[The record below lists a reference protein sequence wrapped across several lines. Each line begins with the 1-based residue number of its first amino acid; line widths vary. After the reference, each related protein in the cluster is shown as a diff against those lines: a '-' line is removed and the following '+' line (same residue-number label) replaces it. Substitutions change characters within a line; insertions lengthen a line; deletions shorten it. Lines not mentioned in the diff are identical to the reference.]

1 MTDQPRE
8 ARRRSTFLTTRFEQ
22 WALPRIAARLPLWIV
37 PDTLTGLGI
46 LAATMVAAGYMLSNR
61 DPNWLWAVNFALVL
75 HWLGDSLDGTLAR
88 VRKIERPRY
97 GFYLDHLTDAYST
110 FAIGLGL
117 GLSPY
122 MLLSVGLAIVIAY
135 YLLSINVYLETH
147 VFGEFRFGYGVV
159 GPTEARLA
167 LMLLNTLAFFS
178 KELPFH
184 VKGIGMTLLDVG
196 GLAVVISMVL
206 MLMRRVLRNLGNL
219 ARMEPARRDGRGAGN
234 AAASG
239 GASAPGGT
247 TGSGG
252 AAGLL
257 LALALGGA
265 ALGGAG
271 CASEDTEVRPRGAVS
286 PLDAFDRFQR
296 AWHERDVDGFA
307 LLLSD
312 DYHFVLEPFTAQ
324 QVGFPTVTARQ
335 DSAAVAA
342 ILGAFEVEDVRIDL
356 RFDGATQT
364 VTGPDGRNWER
375 MEVRDV
381 LLDVDVRPLGQ
392 ELVTFRVEDQT
403 QVFFYR
409 QGASTGD
416 TLAGS
421 PTRDRWFLVEWRD
434 LGFFEGPGGGVGTGD
449 GAATVAPTT
458 ATTAA
463 TARPALE
470 ATSWSA
476 IKFILF

>member
-8 ARRRSTFLTTRFEQ
+8 ARRRSTFITTRFEQ
-22 WALPRIAARLPLWIV
+22 WALPRIAARLPLWVV

-196 GLAVVISMVL
+196 GLAVVVGMVL

-219 ARMEPARRDGRGAGN
+219 ARLEPARRDGRGAAGG
-234 AAASG
+234 SG
-239 GASAPGGT
+239 PGG
-247 TGSGG
+247 GG
-252 AAGLL
+252 VAGGGGGAGLL

-265 ALGGAG
+265 AIAGVG
-271 CASEDTEVRPRGAVS
+271 CASEETDDRPRGAVS

-296 AWHERDVDGFA
+296 AWYERDVNGFA
-307 LLLSD
+307 LLLAD
-312 DYHFVLEPFTAQ
+312 DYDFVLDSFTVQ
-324 QVGFPTVTARQ
+324 QVGFATATARQ
-335 DSAAVAA
+335 DSAAVAR

-381 LLDVDVRPLGQ
+381 LLDIDVRPVGQ
-392 ELVTFRVEDQT
+392 DIVTFRVEDQT

-409 QGASTGD
+409 QGASSGD

-421 PTRDRWFLVEWRD
+421 STRDRWFLVEWRD
-434 LGFFEGPGGGVGTGD
+434 LGFFEAPGGGEAPRDAGSP
-449 GAATVAPTT
+449 AAP
-458 ATTAA
+458 
-463 TARPALE
+463 RPAVE
-470 ATSWSA
+470 TTSWSA

>member
-46 LAATMVAAGYMLSNR
+46 LAATIVAAGYMLSNR

-110 FAIGLGL
+110 LAIGLGL

-196 GLAVVISMVL
+196 GLAVVVSMVL

-219 ARMEPARRDGRGAGN
+219 GRLEPARRDGRGG
-234 AAASG
+234 
-239 GASAPGGT
+239 
-247 TGSGG
+247 GSGG
-252 AAGLL
+252 AGAAGWL

-265 ALGGAG
+265 AVAGFG
-271 CASEDTEVRPRGAVS
+271 CASEDPDERPRGAVS

-296 AWHERDVDGFA
+296 AWHERDTRGYA

-312 DYHFVLEPFTAQ
+312 DYRFVLDSFTSQ

-335 DSAAVAA
+335 DSAAVGR
-342 ILGAFEVEDVRIDL
+342 ILGAFEVEDLRIDL

-364 VTGPDGRNWER
+364 VTGADGRDWER

-381 LLDVDVRPLGQ
+381 LFDVDVRESSGGFT
-392 ELVTFRVEDQT
+392 TFRVEDQT

-409 QGASTGD
+409 QGASSGD

-421 PTRDRWFLVEWRD
+421 ETRDRWFLVEWRD
-434 LGFFEGPGGGVGTGD
+434 LGFFAAPGGVEGPRAMASP
-449 GAATVAPTT
+449 AAP
-458 ATTAA
+458 
-463 TARPALE
+463 RPAVE
-470 ATSWSA
+470 AASWSA
-476 IKFILF
+476 IKFIVF

>member
-1 MTDQPRE
+1 MTEQPRE
-8 ARRRSTFLTTRFEQ
+8 ARRRSTFITTRFEQ

-46 LAATMVAAGYMLSNR
+46 LAATMVAAGYMLSNHN
-61 DPNWLWAVNFALVL
+61 PNWLWAVNGALVL

-196 GLAVVISMVL
+196 GLVVVVGMVL

-219 ARMEPARRDGRGAGN
+219 AKLEPARRDGRGGTGG
-234 AAASG
+234 ASG
-239 GASAPGGT
+239 GITGDASAGVTGGA
-247 TGSGG
+247 SGG

-257 LALALGGA
+257 LLLALGGA
-265 ALGGAG
+265 AALGGLG
-271 CASEDTEVRPRGAVS
+271 CAAEERDDRPRGAS
-286 PLDAFDRFQR
+286 TPLLAFDDFQR
-296 AWHERDVDGFA
+296 AWFERDPRGFA
-307 LLLSD
+307 LLLSN
-312 DYHFVLEPFTAQ
+312 DYRFVLDSFTAQ
-324 QVGFPTVTARQ
+324 QTGLPSVNARQ
-335 DSAAVAA
+335 DSVAVARILNA
-342 ILGAFEVEDVRIDL
+342 IEVEDVRIDL
-356 RFDGATQT
+356 RFIGSTQT
-364 VTGPDGRNWER
+364 VTGPDGRDWER
-375 MEVRDV
+375 LEVRDV
-381 LLDVDVRPLGQ
+381 LLEVDVRPIGEAL
-392 ELVTFRVEDQT
+392 TTYRVEDQT
-403 QVFFYR
+403 QEFFFR
-409 QGASTGD
+409 LGASSGD

-421 PTRDRWFLVEWRD
+421 ATRDRWFLVEWRD
-434 LGFFEGPGGGVGTGD
+434 LGFFAAPGSAEGPSMGGAPGA
-449 GAATVAPTT
+449 GAA
-458 ATTAA
+458 
-463 TARPALE
+463 PAVE
-470 ATSWSA
+470 PVSWSGL
-476 IKFILF
+476 KFLVF